1 MHFWL
6 VLACHSYCLAY
17 FPHAYRVFYFV
28 LVIII
33 DVTYSLSELLGMCY
47 HVYSLTPPKCVVVCT
62 LYLLYSKVS
71 VCAISTTAWGGGG
84 GGLKLLFFRVILK
97 TIKDCWILILS
108 LKCKK
113 SLNTIF

>member
-62 LYLLYSKVS
+62 LYLLYLRL
-71 VCAISTTAWGGGG
+71 VCAQLVRQHGGGG
-84 GGLKLLFFRVILK
+84 RLAAWACTVQCG
-97 TIKDCWILILS
+97 
-108 LKCKK
+108 
-113 SLNTIF
+113 

>member
-1 MHFWL
+1 MFCISGWFCLLGLKSIFPVYIWQGHAFLL

-62 LYLLYSKVS
+62 LYLLYNSQ
-71 VCAISTTAWGGGG
+71 
-84 GGLKLLFFRVILK
+84 
-97 TIKDCWILILS
+97 
-108 LKCKK
+108 
-113 SLNTIF
+113 

>member
-84 GGLKLLFFRVILK
+84 AAGCMGFYSTVWLIITATGGEH
-97 TIKDCWILILS
+97 T
-108 LKCKK
+108 
-113 SLNTIF
+113 

>member
-71 VCAISTTAWGGGG
+71 VQMRNSADSGGVGG
-84 GGLKLLFFRVILK
+84 RGFRRKQTGTCDNNTGGAGQHA
-97 TIKDCWILILS
+97 C
-108 LKCKK
+108 
-113 SLNTIF
+113 